1 MNLILQD
8 DLLRDIVH
16 FFNRIR
22 FIYLKAV
29 DLVRLLIIRYILTQ
43 YELSLLS
50 G

>member
-8 DLLRDIVH
+8 DLLRYIVH
-16 FFNRIR
+16 FLNRIR

-29 DLVRLLIIRYILTQ
+29 DLVCLLIIRYILIQ
-43 YELSLLS
+43 YKLSLLS